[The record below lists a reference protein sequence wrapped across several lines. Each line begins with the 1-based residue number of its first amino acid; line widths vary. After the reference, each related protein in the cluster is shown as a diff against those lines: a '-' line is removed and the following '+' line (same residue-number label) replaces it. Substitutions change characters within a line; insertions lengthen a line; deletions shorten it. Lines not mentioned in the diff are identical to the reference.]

1 MLLRKQPPPATPDSE
16 YASYYVAPDGK
27 AHFVDGVV
35 DIPVHNGDPVPL
47 TESGG
52 DPTTIP
58 DSVQLYTKDV
68 STITELFAMNGDGDV
83 AQVTSAGTINTPSA
97 GINTFFAGTQVSAAF
112 DFTAT
117 GSPTYGL
124 ALLDLGQTLT
134 VPLATWCL
142 IQARISVVRAPVPLI
157 GPLTD
162 SLVWLFSV
170 VFSDAVGDFTVR
182 AAAATLTAYGGG
194 SGDGYVFPYYLLPA
208 FVLADVPSFPVL
220 APDAAVL
227 IIFTG
232 PPGPVFRLAGFVDA
246 TVFTIPDPIP

>member
-35 DIPVHNGDPVPL
+35 DTTVHNGDPVPL

-52 DPTTIP
+52 DPTPIP
-58 DSVQLYTKDV
+58 DSVQLYTKEV

-83 AQVTSAGTINTPSA
+83 AQVTSAGTINTPP

-124 ALLDLGQTLT
+124 VLLDLGQTLT
-134 VPLATWCL
+134 VPAPGTTWCL
-142 IQARISVVRAPVPLI
+142 IHARISLTYTDVPI
-157 GPLTD
+157 TAAY
-162 SLVWLFSV
+162 SLVWLFSALL
-170 VFSDAVGDFTVR
+170 SDAAGDFIVR
-182 AAAATLTAYGGG
+182 AASFNLAAYGGG
-194 SGDGYVFPYYLLPA
+194 SGAGYVFPYDLIPA
-208 FVLADVPSFPVL
+208 FLLADVPSFPVL
-220 APDAAVL
+220 APDAAVF

-232 PPGPVFRLAGFVDA
+232 PPGPVFRFAGFVDA